1 MQLPKTILIVDD
13 NIDMLELLRMYLRD
27 AGHTIAVAEDGN
39 EALRAIEAQCPDLL
53 ITDLRMPNG
62 DGLELIERLRAKPE
76 LNEMPILVLT
86 ANGDGKSH
94 KARDAGAN
102 VVMRKP
108 VDFDSVKDV
117 VKELLKSYTR

>member
-1 MQLPKTILIVDD
+1 MPKRILIVDD
-13 NIDMLELLRMYLRD
+13 NLDMLELLRMYLRD
-27 AGHTIAVAEDGN
+27 AGHKVAVAEDGN
-39 EALRAIEAQCPDLL
+39 EALHAIEAQCPDLL
-53 ITDLRMPNG
+53 ITDIRMPNG

-76 LNEMPILVLT
+76 LIGLPILVLT

-108 VDFDSVKDV
+108 VDFDSMKDV
-117 VKELLKSYTR
+117 VKELLKSYL

>member
-53 ITDLRMPNG
+53 I
-62 DGLELIERLRAKPE
+62 
-76 LNEMPILVLT
+76 
-86 ANGDGKSH
+86 
-94 KARDAGAN
+94 
-102 VVMRKP
+102 
-108 VDFDSVKDV
+108 
-117 VKELLKSYTR
+117 

>member
-1 MQLPKTILIVDD
+1 MPNRILIVED
-13 NIDMLELLRMYLRD
+13 NVDMRELLKMYLRD
-27 AGHTIAVAEDGN
+27 AGHTVAVAEDGN
-39 EALRAIEAQCPDLL
+39 EALRAVEAQCPDLL

-76 LNEMPILVLT
+76 FIGLPILVLT

-102 VVMRKP
+102 VIMRKP

-117 VKELLKSYTR
+117 VKELLKSYSE